1 MTGSPG
7 ETHEDGTGTPP
18 AETGPQRWNDGLI
31 ARRARPYPVPVLDG
45 GRGGGL
51 AGPAPGAAAG
61 PAPAAAAGP
70 GPGVAAEAGAESA
83 GPEPAGTEAAA
94 GSGPRPWPAAGTVSG
109 AAVQFGTVVGGPAGF
124 RPAEPPGPASVPGPA
139 PLSGAAPSAGGPVP
153 ASGPGP
159 HESGVAGDPLPFA
172 PEPAPV
178 TPVAPAPGAPVGPE
192 HPEERPEPSP
202 DVTEPALPPEAFGEA
217 PEPPGLAPA
226 AAGPLPQTP
235 DEAPSPGDVR
245 RTTGRELGLSE
256 RLNALRELIGLSR
269 ARLEAE
275 ELADVGRVLEAAE
288 ARGRLSREYTT
299 VAIAGPTGSGK
310 STLFNAVAGAQLA
323 EAGVRRPTT
332 SSPVA
337 CVWETTT
344 DRTGAEGL
352 LERLGVPV
360 RARRRAHLRD
370 ASQLALRGL
379 VLLDLPDHDSAVV
392 EHREQ
397 VDRLLGLVDAIIW
410 VVDPEKYADA
420 VLHER
425 YLKAFAAHAEVTLVV
440 LNQTDRL
447 GAEATEEVLGDV
459 RRVLDEDGMALGEH
473 GEPGAEVLALSALT
487 GEGVRELRSVLA
499 ELVLTR
505 TAAARRLAADVDLA
519 MTGLRPV
526 YITDGVQPPQ
536 GLTDGVRTDFE
547 QRLGTAAGAAAVGR
561 TAERTWLRHA
571 DRTCGTPWAGLAHWY
586 ARRRA
591 ERRGEPLGGPAAE
604 EATEPGHPVAR
615 PVVAQAV
622 RSLADDASRGL
633 PEPWARTVREAA
645 WRGAEGLPA
654 ALDEAVAGAGL
665 PPQPARPR
673 WWTAA
678 AAGQAALLAVQ
689 CVGLGWLLGT
699 LLGVFA
705 VDPWVPAGL
714 LAGGAVASPLLA
726 WACRLVAR
734 APAQEYGAA
743 QEQRLRRLAAAC
755 GRTRVLEPVA
765 AELLRYREVRGQYV
779 IAAGGPDGG

>member
-1 MTGSPG
+1 MSDVTGSPG
-7 ETHEDGTGTPP
+7 ETHEDGTGTTP

-31 ARRARPYPVPVLDG
+31 ARRARPCPVPVLDG

-51 AGPAPGAAAG
+51 AGPVPGAAAG
-61 PAPAAAAGP
+61 TGLGAAAAP
-70 GPGVAAEAGAESA
+70 GPGVAPAAGPAGA
-83 GPEPAGTEAAA
+83 TAAA
-94 GSGPRPWPAAGTVSG
+94 GAAPRSWPAAGTVSG
-109 AAVQFGTVVGGPAGF
+109 SAVQFGTVSGAPAGS
-124 RPAEPPGPASVPGPA
+124 RPAGPPGPAPAPGPA
-139 PLSGAAPSAGGPVP
+139 PLAGPAPAPSAGGP
-153 ASGPGP
+153 GP
-159 HESGVAGDPLPFA
+159 HGSGVAGDPLPFA

-178 TPVAPAPGAPVGPE
+178 TPVPPAPGGPVGPE
-192 HPEERPEPSP
+192 HQEEGPGPLP
-202 DVTEPALPPEAFGEA
+202 PNVTEPALPPETAGEA
-217 PEPPGLAPA
+217 PQPPGLTPA
-226 AAGPLPQTP
+226 AAGPLPQAP

-245 RTTGRELGLSE
+245 RTVGRESGLAE
-256 RLNALRELIGLSR
+256 RLNALRELVGLSR

-323 EAGVRRPTT
+323 DAGVRRPTT

-397 VDRLLGLVDAIIW
+397 VDRLLGLVDAVIW

-447 GAEATEEVLGDV
+447 GAEAAEEVLGDV

-487 GEGVRELRSVLA
+487 GEGVMELRSVLA
-499 ELVLTR
+499 ELVSAR

-526 YITDGVQPPQ
+526 YITDGVQPPP
-536 GLTDGVRTDFE
+536 GLTDRVRTDFE

-622 RSLADDASRGL
+622 RTLADDASRGL

-705 VDPWVPAGL
+705 VNPWVPAGL
-714 LAGGAVASPLLA
+714 LSGGAVASPLLA

-779 IAAGGPDGG
+779 IAAGGTDGG